1 MDFNFERNSYSEVS
15 ERIIRFLSCV
25 MTETSTVFEREEAR
39 KVGGRGSVPISTQGA
54 DGDRLFMFKVIGID
68 LLERVSDFFPSPG
81 LVPDHKS

>member
-1 MDFNFERNSYSEVS
+1 
-15 ERIIRFLSCV
+15 

-81 LVPDHKS
+81 LVLDHNILIMTLLSIKIKKKNIFQS